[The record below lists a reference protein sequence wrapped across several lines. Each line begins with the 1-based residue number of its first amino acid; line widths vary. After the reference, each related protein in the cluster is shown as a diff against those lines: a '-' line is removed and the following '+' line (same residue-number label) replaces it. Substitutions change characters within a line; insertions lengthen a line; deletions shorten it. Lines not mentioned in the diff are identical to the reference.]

1 MSVTKIKFGD
11 KEVETYT
18 VDFNGE
24 KWMVA
29 NPFAEALSY
38 SNVNRAIRV
47 HVSEKNQQNYEEFK
61 SDRVGLTDSV
71 TSLPRNIQAKTKFI
85 NRAGVFELIN
95 ASDMPGAK
103 RFQAWNNND
112 LLPSL
117 CQEGEYKMARDAP
130 ADIAHGMNAV
140 HVATNDGA
148 EAPWMKDLHELRDA
162 VVQKDKIIQAMSYE
176 NKQLILKMA
185 VVKVH
190 FNDRELEIISVKDD
204 AGKLWMLANPF
215 ALVLNYGRP
224 NDAIR
229 NHVTDINVRNYE
241 YFKARRFNVDDVTLH
256 PMSKF
261 INRAGLFE
269 LIQASRMPK
278 AQEFRDWINSDLLP
292 KLCDDGKYDMAADAP
307 KEIANGMNAVHAI
320 TNEGKEAPWMEDF
333 REFKLMLSH
342 KDELLAVKDKENEAL
357 TVALQNANHNLAV
370 ANQGLL
376 KAFDVV
382 NDARKETAEIA
393 KRMADIAQDVIAK
406 PSDPQLLHSLAV
418 CSMGGDQYAFLRP
431 QKRSLKRSLDRLS
444 VDEKDIVYKSDYV
457 PNSMNVLNKVKE
469 RLPKEKYKAR
479 HNRITLHEDLTREDL
494 LQAIESTVSSRQ
506 VAIIVNKATSNIT
519 SIGNNTTNK

>member
-18 VDFNGE
+18 VDFHGE

-61 SDRVGLTDSV
+61 SDHIGLTDGV

-95 ASDMPGAK
+95 ASEMPGAK

-112 LLPSL
+112 LLPGL

-140 HVATNDGA
+140 HVATNEGVA
-148 EAPWMKDLHELRDA
+148 APWMKDFH
-162 VVQKDKIIQAMSYE
+162 
-176 NKQLILKMA
+176 
-185 VVKVH
+185 
-190 FNDRELEIISVKDD
+190 
-204 AGKLWMLANPF
+204 
-215 ALVLNYGRP
+215 
-224 NDAIR
+224 
-229 NHVTDINVRNYE
+229 
-241 YFKARRFNVDDVTLH
+241 
-256 PMSKF
+256 
-261 INRAGLFE
+261 
-269 LIQASRMPK
+269 
-278 AQEFRDWINSDLLP
+278 
-292 KLCDDGKYDMAADAP
+292 
-307 KEIANGMNAVHAI
+307 
-320 TNEGKEAPWMEDF
+320 
-333 REFKLMLSH
+333 EFKLMLSH
-342 KDELLAVKDKENEAL
+342 KDELLAVKEKENEAL

-376 KAFDVV
+376 RAFDVV

-494 LQAIESTVSSRQ
+494 LEAIESTVSSRQ
-506 VAIIVNKATSNIT
+506 VAIIVNKAT
-519 SIGNNTTNK
+519 NNSAIYHA

>member
-1 MSVTKIKFGD
+1 
-11 KEVETYT
+11 
-18 VDFNGE
+18 
-24 KWMVA
+24 
-29 NPFAEALSY
+29 
-38 SNVNRAIRV
+38 
-47 HVSEKNQQNYEEFK
+47 
-61 SDRVGLTDSV
+61 
-71 TSLPRNIQAKTKFI
+71 
-85 NRAGVFELIN
+85 
-95 ASDMPGAK
+95 
-103 RFQAWNNND
+103 
-112 LLPSL
+112 
-117 CQEGEYKMARDAP
+117 
-130 ADIAHGMNAV
+130 
-140 HVATNDGA
+140 
-148 EAPWMKDLHELRDA
+148 
-162 VVQKDKIIQAMSYE
+162 
-176 NKQLILKMA
+176 MA

-307 KEIANGMNAVHAI
+307 EGIAMGMNAVHAI
-320 TNEGKEAPWMEDF
+320 TNEGKEASWMKDLHELRDAVVQKDKIIEAISYENKELSLSL
-333 REFKLMLSH
+333 RTSNEKLQGANDKLMYFASALVESNNGLM
-342 KDELLAVKDKENEAL
+342 KANERIE
-357 TVALQNANHNLAV
+357 NLA
-370 ANQGLL
+370 N
-376 KAFDVV
+376 
-382 NDARKETAEIA
+382 
-393 KRMADIAQDVIAK
+393 RMADIAQDVIAK

-506 VAIIVNKATSNIT
+506 VAIIVNKAT
-519 SIGNNTTNK
+519 NKSGVVGSK